1 MQENPYYKQNWEHSQ
16 SQGHL
21 GESKTAAHCL
31 LVLPNLI
38 PHGISRI
45 RKIGGQ
51 NITVISSWIS
61 QGNYV
66 PLKSYDQAVPWSIQ
80 LPTHRPSRSYKKS
93 QLSPL
98 QFSMPFAI
106 PSSYIPTFLKKKK
119 KKDYS
124 QVLSNIRISSAGQFF
139 VKTCYSGAG
148 IKSSD
153 QKHLRQW
160 SFFPWL
166 VGWLVDRL
174 VGWVLVGYLIS

>member
-1 MQENPYYKQNWEHSQ
+1 MPVFFPNNVQENPYYKQNWEHSQ

-119 KKDYS
+119 KKIIPRFCPIS
-124 QVLSNIRISSAGQFF
+124 ESVLQANSLLKLATLVLGLNPLTKSISDNE
-139 VKTCYSGAG
+139 V
-148 IKSSD
+148 SS
-153 QKHLRQW
+153 L
-160 SFFPWL
+160 
-166 VGWLVDRL
+166 GWLVC
-174 VGWVLVGYLIS
+174 WLIG